1 MKQNLRFLLTL
12 VVMLLASATTWAA
25 ATDWTVVKI
34 AAPLSELATN
44 GDTVYIQN
52 VGTGRYIGAA
62 EAWGSQACL
71 VPESSRFK
79 CILVKEGE
87 TYKIKDDRAR
97 GEWETGSG
105 ENIIYR
111 HDSDGQLGQGVKGC
125 FTDYSTAFNA
135 ERSKWTV
142 ALVEGKTNV
151 YTFQDPNGT
160 STEYWG
166 VNRKHA
172 SNNKVNGITWGL
184 YYDCV
189 LGDSA
194 ENCQFVFLPV
204 KLYEAKTDLVSKI
217 KWAASCQ
224 LPVETAKPLIG
235 DENATLEQVQAKAA
249 MLVAKVRLYNL
260 KGSQPEG
267 TDVSSAEA
275 VLNNEEA
282 TAEEVEAE
290 IEKLIGATRKAGTTT
305 RPTDVT
311 KAYLPNTTPT
321 AANSVPTGWTVTN
334 ANGGAAT
341 TGSSNGTSVCEFWGN
356 AAYTLKTTV
365 HLKAGVY
372 RFSCEAQTRSGM
384 HSKFF
389 VNDNAIDIVTT
400 GHNSS
405 GAVQDFFNHGNGRNY
420 ISVKL
425 PADADVTIGLT
436 SDNTTGDHWTVWRN
450 FYIESLGED
459 LPATAL
465 SIPAKDDN
473 AHYATFSSAAPT
485 VFAAEGTAVYGVS
498 VDNGAIQLNELTK
511 ATYKLADREKNEVE
525 GYYVPANTGV
535 LVKTA
540 SADAAEAQ
548 HHFPMEVLSVELP
561 ANQLKS
567 ANADGS
573 VFTAQ
578 DGYRYYKLAYN
589 NFTEKTGLGFY
600 WGADNGVAFKLKAG
614 LAYLAVPATEAG
626 AKGFRFDGVTDG
638 IDGVSVDGSKAQ
650 VIYNVNGQRVAN
662 MSKAGLYI
670 VNGKKVVVK

>member
-1 MKQNLRFLLTL
+1 MKQNLRFLTSL

-25 ATDWTVVKI
+25 ATDWTTVKVKPM
-34 AAPLSELATN
+34 ALSELTLT
-44 GDTVYIQN
+44 DTVYILN
-52 VGTGRYIGAA
+52 VGTDRYLSHG
-62 EAWGSQACL
+62 EAWGHQVIVSPRASAAKCVVNKLDDGYYNIKNEMDGSWTNDSQDNNVVWIC
-71 VPESSRFK
+71 S
-79 CILVKEGE
+79 
-87 TYKIKDDRAR
+87 
-97 GEWETGSG
+97 
-105 ENIIYR
+105 N
-111 HDSDGQLGQGVKGC
+111 DGQVGNGNKCTFG
-125 FTDYSTAFNA
+125 DHNDNA
-135 ERSKWTV
+135 DLSKWTIEAV
-142 ALVEGKTNV
+142 DGQTNV
-151 YTFQDPNGT
+151 YTIKGKTMEDGQ
-160 STEYWG
+160 YLG
-166 VNRKHA
+166 VNRWHA
-172 SNNKVNGITWGL
+172 TNVVAKGTTWGL
-184 YYDCV
+184 YPDCIP
-189 LGDSA
+189 GDSA
-194 ENCQFVFLPV
+194 TKCQFKFFSV
-204 KLYEAKTDLVSKI
+204 KLLEAKEILLAAVNMAENYQVS
-217 KWAASCQ
+217 
-224 LPVETAKPLIG
+224 VDNAKALLSN
-235 DENATLEQVQAKAA
+235 ENATLEQV
-249 MLVAKVRLYNL
+249 
-260 KGSQPEG
+260 
-267 TDVSSAEA
+267 
-275 VLNNEEA
+275 
-282 TAEEVEAE
+282 EAE
-290 IEKLIGATRKAGTTT
+290 IEKLLGPIRKAGTTT
-305 RPTDVT
+305 RPTNVT
-311 KAYLPNTTPT
+311 AYLPNATPT
-321 AANSVPTGWTVTN
+321 AENTTPRGWTVTD
-334 ANGGAAT
+334 ANGAAAT
-341 TGSSNGTSVCEFWGN
+341 TGSSNGTSVCEFWNKGGR
-356 AAYTLKTTV
+356 TLKTTV

-405 GAVQDFFNHGNGRNY
+405 DAVQNFFNQGNGRNY

-498 VDNGAIQLNELTK
+498 VDNGTIHLNELTK
-511 ATYKLADREKNEVE
+511 VTYKLADREKNEVE

-561 ANQLKS
+561 ANQLKP

-614 LAYLAVPATEAG
+614 LAYLAVPSIEAT

-638 IDGVSVDGSKAQ
+638 IDGVSMDGNKAQ

-670 VNGKKVVVK
+670 VDGKKVVVK

>member
-1 MKQNLRFLLTL
+1 MKRNLRFLLTL
-12 VVMLLASATTWAA
+12 VVMLLATATTWAA
-25 ATDWTVVKI
+25 EDWETVKVKMALPSLTSTDTI
-34 AAPLSELATN
+34 
-44 GDTVYIQN
+44 YIKN
-52 VGTGRYIGAA
+52 VGTGRYLAGG
-62 EAWGSQACL
+62 EAWNHQIVVSPLSNAA
-71 VPESSRFK
+71 K
-79 CILVKEGE
+79 CVLKKLDDG
-87 TYKIKDDRAR
+87 TYNIHNGIDGWGNGNTGKFVWRCTNDSKI
-97 GEWETGSG
+97 
-105 ENIIYR
+105 
-111 HDSDGQLGQGVKGC
+111 GQGRKGC
-125 FTDYSTAFNA
+125 FCDGVDKGDLA
-135 ERSKWTV
+135 KWTISE
-142 ALVEGKTNV
+142 VEGQTNV
-151 YTFQDPNGT
+151 YTFQVPSSIT
-160 STEYWG
+160 SEYVEGQYWG
-166 VNRKHA
+166 VNRTHETG
-172 SNNKVNGITWGL
+172 NKVNGITWGL

-194 ENCQFVFLPV
+194 ANCQFEFISV
-204 KLYEAKTDLVSKI
+204 KLYDAKTDLVSKI

-224 LPVETAKPLIG
+224 LPVETAKPMIG

-260 KGSQPEG
+260 KGSLPEG
-267 TDVSSAEA
+267 TDVSSTEA

-282 TAEEVEAE
+282 TAEQVEAE
-290 IEKLIGATRKAGTTT
+290 IEKLIGETRKAGTTT
-305 RPTDVT
+305 QPADVT

-321 AANSVPTGWTVTN
+321 AANSVPAGWTVTN
-334 ANGGAAT
+334 ANGNAAT
-341 TGSSNGTSVCEFWGN
+341 TGASNGTTVCEFWGN
-356 AAYTLKTTV
+356 SGYTLNTTV

-372 RFSCEAQTRSGM
+372 RFSCEAQTRSNM
-384 HSKFF
+384 HGKFF
-389 VNDNAIDIVTT
+389 VNNDAIDIVTT
-400 GHNSS
+400 DHNSS
-405 GAVQDFFNHGNGRNY
+405 GAVENYFNNGNGRNY

-425 PADADVTIGLT
+425 SADADVTFGLV

-450 FYIESLGED
+450 FYIESLGEE

-465 SIPAKDDN
+465 SVPAQDDN

-485 VFAAEGTAVYGVS
+485 VFAAEGAAVYGVS

-561 ANQLKS
+561 ANQLKP

-578 DGYRYYKLAYN
+578 EGYRYYKLAYN

-670 VNGKKVVVK
+670 VDGKKVVVK